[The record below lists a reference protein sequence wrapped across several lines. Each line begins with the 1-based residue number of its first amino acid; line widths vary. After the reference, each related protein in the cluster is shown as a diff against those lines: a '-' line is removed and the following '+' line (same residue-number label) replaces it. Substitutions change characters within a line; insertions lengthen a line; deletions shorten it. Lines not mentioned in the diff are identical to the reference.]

1 MNVDMSVYFNFLLTA
16 GLSRKADLV
25 VPVPPTSCD
34 AALAPDAL
42 GVYFIF
48 VQSNMFSKTL
58 YFFIFF
64 VMFNN
69 TFPSHSL
76 A

>member
-58 YFFIFF
+58 YFLCLTCIFL
-64 VMFNN
+64 NK
-69 TFPSHSL
+69 TSKP
-76 A
+76 AKI